1 LSGALAS
8 KVLIRLSQ
16 AGQFFPV
23 AGGLRP
29 LSFALAWGCAIR
41 RRGTSPA
48 KVTQLNQTKDKIM
61 TLLRYTYPRANNFV
75 RSFGRSPWS
84 GLETQLD
91 RLFTSTL
98 GDFSPAAPGSEH
110 RFPVDLFEDK
120 ENTYVRAELPGLAR
134 ENINIE
140 MVDGYLTINAE
151 RKETDDDGKV
161 TSSVA
166 LNRSLAI
173 SDTVQTEKVS
183 ASYENGVL
191 TVTLPKRE
199 EAKPRKVTIDI
210 K

>member
-1 LSGALAS
+1 
-8 KVLIRLSQ
+8 
-16 AGQFFPV
+16 
-23 AGGLRP
+23 
-29 LSFALAWGCAIR
+29 
-41 RRGTSPA
+41 
-48 KVTQLNQTKDKIM
+48 M
-61 TLLRYTYPRANNFV
+61 TLLRYSYPRANNFV
-75 RSFGRSPWS
+75 RSFGRSPWT

-91 RLFTSTL
+91 RLFASSVS
-98 GDFSPAAPGSEH
+98 DFGHSASASGSEH

-151 RKETDDDGKV
+151 SKETDEDGKV
-161 TSSVA
+161 TASTV

-173 SDTVQTEKVS
+173 SDTVHADKVS

-191 TVTLPKRE
+191 TITLPKRE